1 MIDRYTSAFFKS
13 LWNDQSKF
21 NAYLAVEL
29 ASIDVLLKRGLIDKQ
44 THTSLKKANFNLKA
58 IESYETQLH
67 HDVLAFIASCH
78 DQLKEEKRY
87 FHFGLTSSDVIDT
100 AHGLL
105 LKQANA
111 VIQEKIQA
119 LFVVLKEKAF
129 AYQSTVMMART
140 HGMYAEVTTYG
151 LRYALWYDDL
161 RRLFNQFKA
170 ASTLVEICKLSG
182 SIGNYPLLP
191 ETHEAAVASLLGL
204 KTDAIHT
211 QVIQRDRHSS
221 YLSTLVNLA
230 CLIEKIALDIRLLS
244 RSDVMEVS
252 EGFAATQKG
261 SSAMPHKKNPIHSEN
276 LTGLARL
283 MRGYLTSTFENQS
296 LWHERDISHS
306 SVERIVLMDATSLID
321 TMLTKLTKT
330 LSNLTVY
337 PEHML
342 KHVKESYDTGSSQFI
357 LHQAIIKGLDRDLI
371 YQTLQTLSFQAIET
385 KTSLLMLVKQN
396 TTFGWLQG
404 NDLDTSSFAI
414 QQTLLMFK
422 RVFKD

>member
-1 MIDRYTSAFFKS
+1 MIDRYTSPFFKT

-21 NAYLAVEL
+21 NAYLAVEI
-29 ASIDVLLKRGLIDKQ
+29 ASIDVLFQRGIIDKN
-44 THTSLKKANFNLKA
+44 THALLKKATFDLKSIDA
-58 IESYETQLH
+58 YESQLH

-78 DQLKEEKRY
+78 DSLSEEKRY

-111 VIQEKIQA
+111 VITKNIESLLT
-119 LFVVLKEKAF
+119 LFKEKAYT
-129 AYQSTVMMART
+129 YQDTLMMART

-161 RRLFNQFKA
+161 RRMFTQFKA
-170 ASTLVEICKLSG
+170 ASSLVEICKLSG

-191 ETHEAAVASLLGL
+191 EDHESAVAALLGL
-204 KTDAIHT
+204 HTDAIHT

-221 YLSTLVNLA
+221 YIASLVNIA

-252 EGFAATQKG
+252 EGFTTTQKG
-261 SSAMPHKKNPIHSEN
+261 SSAMPHKKNPINAEN

-283 MRGYLTSTFENQS
+283 MRGYLASTFENQT

-306 SVERIVLMDATSLID
+306 SVERIVLMDATSLLD
-321 TMLTKLTKT
+321 TMLTKITKT
-330 LSNLTVY
+330 LSQLTVY
-337 PEHML
+337 PHHML
-342 KHVKESYDTGSSQFI
+342 AHVEQSYDTGSSQFI
-357 LHQAIIKGLDRDLI
+357 MHQAIVKGVDRDLI
-371 YQTLQTLSFQAIET
+371 YKALQALSFKAIET
-385 KTSLLMLVKQN
+385 KTSLLTLVKLDPLFHWLDIGELN
-396 TTFGWLQG
+396 TSLLAKKQ
-404 NDLDTSSFAI
+404 TS
-414 QQTLLMFK
+414 LMLK